1 VTAGPE
7 LVIVSGLSGAG
18 RTTVIKTLEDVGF
31 YCVDN
36 LPVVLLERFVE
47 LFGEETS
54 RLAVVID
61 VRERGFLDS
70 FPAACDA
77 LRERGALSEL
87 IFLDASDDELAKR
100 FDETRRAHPADSGSQ
115 GSAVPQGE
123 VDGSGST
130 LLESIAAE
138 RRILGPIAKR
148 ADLTIDSTGM
158 SVHDLKRFVTRHY
171 TGASRSGRMEVEL
184 VSFGF
189 RYGPPEAADL
199 MMDVRFLPNP
209 NFEPELRERTGL
221 DPEVSGYVLDD
232 PRTGAFLGR
241 FFEFLDYLE
250 PLYQEEGKAYLTI
263 AIGCTG
269 GKHRSVSVV
278 GALERHLRDRKI
290 HVRVTHRD
298 VEK

>member
-1 VTAGPE
+1 MSSGPE

-18 RTTVIKTLEDVGF
+18 RTTVIKALEDIGF

-70 FPAACDA
+70 FPDAYDA
-77 LRERGALSEL
+77 LRERGVLSEL
-87 IFLDASDDELAKR
+87 LFLDASDDELAKR
-100 FDETRRAHPADSGSQ
+100 FDETRRAHPAGS
-115 GSAVPQGE
+115 SN
-123 VDGSGST
+123 GSGSN
-130 LLESIAAE
+130 LLESITAE
-138 RRILGPIAKR
+138 RRILAPIARR

-171 TGASRSGRMEVEL
+171 TGKSRSGRMEVEL

-189 RYGPPEAADL
+189 RYGPPEVADL

-209 NFEPELRERTGL
+209 NFEPELCERTGL
-221 DPEVSGYVLDD
+221 DPEVSSYVIDD
-232 PRTGAFLGR
+232 PRTGAFLER

-269 GKHRSVSVV
+269 GKHRSVAVV

>member
-1 VTAGPE
+1 MSAGPD

-18 RTTVIKTLEDVGF
+18 RTTVMKALEDIGF

-70 FPAACDA
+70 FPETCDR
-77 LRERGALSEL
+77 LRQRGVLSEL
-87 IFLDASDDELAKR
+87 VFLDASDEELALR
-100 FDETRRAHPADSGSQ
+100 FGETRRAHPAQTAG
-115 GSAVPQGE
+115 GTAR
-123 VDGSGST
+123 
-130 LLESIAAE
+130 LLESIAEERGILAPIAE
-138 RRILGPIAKR
+138 R
-148 ADLTIDSTGM
+148 ADATVDTTSM
-158 SVHDLKRFVTRHY
+158 SVHDLKRYITRHF
-171 TGASRSGRMEVEL
+171 TGASRSGEMEVEL

-189 RYGPPEAADL
+189 RHGPPEAADL
-199 MMDVRFLPNP
+199 MIDVRFLPNP
-209 NFEPELRERTGL
+209 NFEPELRSLTGL
-221 DPEVSGYVLDD
+221 DEAVSNYVLED
-232 PRTGAFLGR
+232 PRTRTFLQR

-269 GKHRSVSVV
+269 GQHRSVSVV
-278 GALERHLRDRKI
+278 RALERHLIERKI

-298 VEK
+298 VER

>member
-1 VTAGPE
+1 VSSGPE

-18 RTTVIKTLEDVGF
+18 RTTVIKALEDVGF

-70 FPAACDA
+70 FPDACDS
-77 LRERGALSEL
+77 LRERGTLKEL
-87 IFLDASDDELAKR
+87 VFLDAADDELAKR
-100 FDETRRAHPADSGSQ
+100 FDETRRAHPAEGSSQ
-115 GSAVPQGE
+115 AGPAEAGGSK
-123 VDGSGST
+123 
-130 LLESIAAE
+130 LLASIAAE
-138 RRILGPIAKR
+138 RRILAPIAER

-209 NFEPELRERTGL
+209 NFEPDLRDRTGL

-232 PRTGAFLGR
+232 PRTGAFLER
-241 FFEFLDYLE
+241 FFEFLDFLE
-250 PLYQEEGKAYLTI
+250 PLYEEEGKAYLTI

-278 GALERHLRDRKI
+278 GALERHLLDRKI

>member
-1 VTAGPE
+1 VSSGPE

-18 RTTVIKTLEDVGF
+18 RTTVMKALEDIGF

-77 LRERGALSEL
+77 LRERGVLSEL
-87 IFLDASDDELAKR
+87 VFLETSDEELASR
-100 FDETRRAHPADSGSQ
+100 FRETRRAHPAHPVGGDSR
-115 GSAVPQGE
+115 
-123 VDGSGST
+123 
-130 LLESIAAE
+130 LLQSIAEE
-138 RRILGPIAKR
+138 RRILSPIAER
-148 ADLTIDSTGM
+148 ADLTVDTTGM
-158 SVHDLKRFVTRHY
+158 NVHDLKRYVTRHY
-171 TGASRSGRMEVEL
+171 TGASRTGRMEIEL
-184 VSFGF
+184 ISFGF

-209 NFEPELRERTGL
+209 NFETDLRSRTGL
-221 DPEVSGYVLDD
+221 DPQVAAFVLDA
-232 PRTGAFLGR
+232 PASKQFVEQ
-241 FFEFLDYLE
+241 FFGFLDFLRPRYE
-250 PLYQEEGKAYLTI
+250 DEGKAFLTI

-269 GKHRSVSVV
+269 GQHRSVAVV
-278 GALERHLRDRKI
+278 QALEAYLRERGVE
-290 HVRVTHRD
+290 VRVTHRD
-298 VEK
+298 AERSRRD